1 MVALGTGGFVISYK
15 HSLNH
20 VSLKPTWKG
29 NLCLLAL
36 VAMIVSASI
45 FVVMAKS
52 SPSYPRAADCRQF
65 NVAKLIFAQ
74 AEEEPLRKVSGTDSS
89 HCRVIRRAD

>member
-1 MVALGTGGFVISYK
+1 VISYQQ
-15 HSLNH
+15 SPNH

-45 FVVMAKS
+45 FVVTAKS
-52 SPSYPRAADCRQF
+52 SPSHPRVADCRRF
-65 NVAKLIFAQ
+65 NVAKLVFAQ
-74 AEEEPLRKVSGTDSS
+74 AEEEPLKKVSGTDSL
-89 HCRVIRRAD
+89 HCRVIRGAD

>member
-15 HSLNH
+15 QSPNH

-29 NLCLLAL
+29 NLCLLTL

-45 FVVMAKS
+45 FVVIAKS

-65 NVAKLIFAQ
+65 NVAKLVFAQ
-74 AEEEPLRKVSGTDSS
+74 TGEEPFRKISGTDSS
-89 HCRVIRRAD
+89 HCHVIRGAD